1 MAEDIGA
8 TMRKRFEERLSG
20 FDPASWNGGDVSILY
35 DVTGDGGGQWT
46 VAIEGGKVVF
56 REGAPASPDVTI
68 TASSEH
74 LRAML
79 EGKLNPLT
87 AQLQG
92 KIQFKGNT
100 PLLFRLRQI
109 LG

>member
-1 MAEDIGA
+1 MTDSIG
-8 TMRKRFEERLSG
+8 TYMRERFAERLAG
-20 FDPASWNGGDVSILY
+20 FDPTRWDGGDVTILY
-35 DVTGDGGGQWT
+35 DVTGEGGGQWT
-46 VAIEGGKVVF
+46 VAIEGGKGVF

-74 LRAML
+74 LRAMM

-92 KIQFKGNT
+92 KIRFRGNT
-100 PLLFRLRQI
+100 PLLLRLRQI
-109 LG
+109 LA

>member
-1 MAEDIGA
+1 MTEDIGA
-8 TMRKRFEERLSG
+8 YMRERFEQRLAR
-20 FDPASWNGGDVSILY
+20 FDPTQWNGGDVTILY
-35 DVTGDGGGQWT
+35 DVTGEGGGRWM
-46 VAIEGGKVVF
+46 VAIEGGKGVF
-56 REGAPASPDVTI
+56 REGTPASPDVTI

-74 LRAML
+74 LRAMM

-92 KIQFKGNT
+92 KIRFTGNT
-100 PLLFRLRQI
+100 PLLLRLRQL